1 MTEMSTIC
9 HSSLLVLCSSFPW
22 KIIPSSVK
30 VSLLLRLE
38 HIIICQ
44 HRHLESGFLSLTLA
58 ALITSETFS
67 VDQDYCSRFW
77 YLSLIIFNS
86 PRKCSIASQ
95 EENENEN
102 EVRNP

>member
-9 HSSLLVLCSSFPW
+9 HISLLVLCSSFPW

-30 VSLLLRLE
+30 VSLLLE
-38 HIIICQ
+38 HIIIFQ
-44 HRHLESGFLSLTLA
+44 HRHLESGFLSLNLA

-67 VDQDYCSRFW
+67 LDQDYCSRFW

-86 PRKCSIASQ
+86 PESARLLHRRKMKMK
-95 EENENEN
+95 
-102 EVRNP
+102 